1 MIDIRCI
8 IFSVLILAVF
18 SCVKTKPHGTSN
30 FPITDTT
37 SSNTRKD
44 TVWSYLALGDSYTI
58 GQSVGETE
66 RFPAQTVA
74 ILRQQGIKISSPV
87 YIAQTGWTTANLQQA
102 INNQN
107 PSTFS
112 VVTLLIGVNDQ
123 YQRVDTSSYAIRFT
137 QLLEKAIQLANGKK
151 SKVFVLSIPDYGA
164 TPFVAAADKLRVSTE
179 IDWFNAINKRLTLF
193 YGVSYTDITPS
204 TRQAGTNP
212 ALIATDNLHPSAS
225 EYRIWAELFAPKIKV
240 VL

>member
-1 MIDIRCI
+1 MRCI
-8 IFSVLILAVF
+8 IFSVFILAVF

-112 VVTLLIGVNDQ
+112 VVTL
-123 YQRVDTSSYAIRFT
+123 
-137 QLLEKAIQLANGKK
+137 
-151 SKVFVLSIPDYGA
+151 
-164 TPFVAAADKLRVSTE
+164 
-179 IDWFNAINKRLTLF
+179 
-193 YGVSYTDITPS
+193 
-204 TRQAGTNP
+204 
-212 ALIATDNLHPSAS
+212 
-225 EYRIWAELFAPKIKV
+225 
-240 VL
+240 